1 MSVYY
6 LDLKKRERMRD
17 AERQEMNEMIFSACA
32 EEQKQIFRIAEYGES
47 VYHIVAHQYAD
58 ETVRFAC
65 SELQKYILKA
75 TGTAIPYYSDRCPM
89 RGPEIRVGA
98 NVRGETEVETG
109 LKEDGF
115 RIRAMGEHITIT
127 GSNSRGVLYGVYRFL
142 EIYLGYRCFTMDA
155 EVIEK
160 KEILDIELGEIS
172 EEPDFLYREAYF
184 RRAFDGGFCSK
195 NRLNSNMG
203 DISRAQGGRMKWYNF
218 HHSFMDLVPE
228 RVYFEEHPEYF
239 SEIDG
244 VRQRN
249 SQLCLTNPEVAEIA
263 EKQLRKWIV
272 ENPECRVFSIGQN
285 DNCRRCTCEKCMA
298 IEKEEGSPAGPMIR
312 FVNQIADSIKDDY
325 PDVLLHTFAY
335 QYTLPAPKK
344 AVARDNVIVRLC
356 SISCHYD
363 TPFEEL
369 AAQQPDGREAEFV
382 NALRDWASHA
392 RELYVWDYAVNFR
405 NYLQPMFHFHVM
417 AENIRYFRRTGVTGV
432 LEQGNFAYGGGASGD
447 DLKSYLIARLLWN
460 ADADVDELIHE
471 FCMGVF
477 GEKAGAHMEEYYRHM
492 EKACQS
498 APLSIYQRPY
508 AEYITDA
515 VVEQADEIVK
525 RAIET
530 AETEEYRSRAKRE
543 YLAVRYL
550 QLTRMEMNEPDRD
563 DLIDAFIADCKAF
576 GLTELIERTSMAGCR
591 DIMKKARYADDHSD
605 RYSLYY
611 IMQ

>member
-1 MSVYY
+1 MSVY
-6 LDLKKRERMRD
+6 
-17 AERQEMNEMIFSACA
+17 
-32 EEQKQIFRIAEYGES
+32 RIAEAGES
-47 VYHIVAHQYAD
+47 RYHITAHQYAD
-58 ETVRFAC
+58 ETIRFAC
-65 SELQKYILKA
+65 SQLQKYILKA

-98 NVRGETEVETG
+98 GVRGETSAETG

-115 RIRAMGEHITIT
+115 RIRAEGEHIVIT
-127 GSNSRGVLYGVYRFL
+127 GSTSRGVLYGVYRFL
-142 EIYLGYRCFTMDA
+142 EIFLGYRCFTMDA
-155 EVIEK
+155 EVIEEK
-160 KEILDIELGEIS
+160 DVLEIELTEIV

-228 RVYFEEHPEYF
+228 SVYFEDHPEYF

-244 VRQRN
+244 ERQRN
-249 SQLCLTNPEVAEIA
+249 SQLCLTNPEVAELA
-263 EKQLRKWIV
+263 KKQLHRWIR

-285 DNCRRCTCEKCMA
+285 DNQRRCTCEKCMA
-298 IEKEEGSPAGPMIR
+298 VEEEEGSPAGPMIR
-312 FVNQIADSIKDDY
+312 FVNKLADSVKDEY

-356 SISCHYD
+356 SIACWYD
-363 TPFEEL
+363 KPFEVRAL
-369 AAQQPDGREAEFV
+369 QKPDGSEAEFV

-392 RELYVWDYAVNFR
+392 RELYVWDYAVNFA
-405 NYLQPMFHFHVM
+405 NYLQPMFHFHVL
-417 AENIRYFRRTGVTGV
+417 AENIRYFRRVGVTGV

-460 ADADVDELIHE
+460 ADSDVDALIHE

-477 GEKAGAHMEEYYRHM
+477 GEKAGRKMEDYYRLM

-498 APLSIYQRPY
+498 AQLSIYQKPD
-508 AEYITDA
+508 AEYLTDE
-515 VVEQADEIVK
+515 VIERADELVK
-525 RAIET
+525 KAISS
-530 AETEEYRSRAKRE
+530 AETEEYRKRAERE

-550 QLTRMEMNEPDRD
+550 ILTRMEMDVPGRD
-563 DLIDAFIADCKAF
+563 EMIDLFIRDCRKF
-576 GLTELIERTSMAGCR
+576 EVTELIERTSMAVCR
-591 DIMKKARYADDHSD
+591 DVMKKSRYAKD
-605 RYSLYY
+605 RSERYVLYY

>member
-1 MSVYY
+1 MSLYY
-6 LDLKKRERMRD
+6 MQKDKERRTGEAVQRNMD
-17 AERQEMNEMIFSACA
+17 EMISGVCA
-32 EEQKQIFRIAEYGES
+32 EEQKCIYRIAEYGES
-47 VYHIVAHQYAD
+47 KYHITAHQYAD
-58 ETVRFAC
+58 ETIRFAC

-75 TGTAIPYYSDRCPM
+75 TGTAIPYFSDRCPM
-89 RGPEIRVGA
+89 RGPEIRIGA
-98 NVRGETEVETG
+98 NVRGETEWETG
-109 LKEDGF
+109 MKEDGF

-127 GSNSRGVLYGVYRFL
+127 GSTARGVLYGVYRFL
-142 EIYLGYRCFTMDA
+142 EIFLGFRCFTMDA
-155 EVIEK
+155 EVIE
-160 KEILDIELGEIS
+160 ERDVLEVELGEIS

-203 DISRAQGGRMKWYNF
+203 DISKAQGGRMKWYNF

-228 RVYFEEHPEYF
+228 SAYFEEHPEYF

-244 VRQRN
+244 VRVRD

-263 EKQLRKWIV
+263 KKQLHRWIKD
-272 ENPECRVFSIGQN
+272 NPECRVFSTGQN
-285 DNCRRCTCEKCMA
+285 DNRRRCTCPACMTVEA
-298 IEKEEGSPAGPMIR
+298 EEGSPAGPMIR
-312 FVNQIADSIKDDY
+312 FVNQLADSIRDEY

-356 SISCHYD
+356 SIACRYD
-363 TPFEEL
+363 TPFEAL
-369 AAQQPDGREAEFV
+369 AAENPDGYEAEFV

-392 RELYVWDYAVNFR
+392 RELYVWDYAVNFA

-460 ADADVDELIHE
+460 ADSDVDRLIHE
-471 FCMGVF
+471 YCRGVF
-477 GEKAGAHMEEYYRHM
+477 GEKAGEYMEAYYLHM
-492 EKACQS
+492 EKACRS
-498 APLSIYQRPY
+498 APLSIYQKPD
-508 AEYITDA
+508 AEYITDEA
-515 VVEQADEIVK
+515 VKTADMLVRK
-525 RAIET
+525 AIDA
-530 AETEEYRSRAKRE
+530 AETEEYRKRAERE

-550 QLTRMEMNEPDRD
+550 ILTRMEMDAPGREEMIDRF
-563 DLIDAFIADCKAF
+563 IRDAKGF
-576 GLTELIERTSMAGCR
+576 GITEIVERTSMAACR
-591 DIMKKARYADDHSD
+591 EIMKAKRYAADRSARYT
-605 RYSLYY
+605 LYY

>member
-1 MSVYY
+1 MSAYF
-6 LDLKKRERMRD
+6 LDKQKRERLRA
-17 AERQEMNEMIFSACA
+17 AEEQDMNEMLFAACA
-32 EEQKQIFRIAEYGES
+32 EEQKKTYRIAEYGES
-47 VYHIVAHQYAD
+47 EYHITAHQYAD

-75 TGTAIPYYSDRCPM
+75 TGTVIPYYSDRCPQ

-98 NVRGETEVETG
+98 NVRGETGWETD

-115 RIRAMGEHITIT
+115 RIRAMGDHITIT

-142 EIYLGYRCFTMDA
+142 EIYLGFRCFSMDA

-160 KEILDIELGEIS
+160 KDILDVELGEIA

-203 DISRAQGGRMKWYNF
+203 DISKAQGGRMKWYNF

-228 RVYFEEHPEYF
+228 KVYFEEHPEYF

-244 VRQRN
+244 ERQRN
-249 SQLCLTNPEVAEIA
+249 SQLCLTNPEVVEIA
-263 EKQLRKWIV
+263 RAKLHEWIRD
-272 ENPECRVFSIGQN
+272 NPECRVFSIGQN
-285 DNCRRCTCEKCMA
+285 DNRRRCTCPACMA
-298 IEKEEGSPAGPMIR
+298 VEQEEGSPAGPMIR
-312 FVNQIADSIKDDY
+312 FVNQLADSIKDEY
-325 PDVLLHTFAY
+325 PDILLHTFAY

-356 SISCHYD
+356 SIACRYD
-363 TPFEEL
+363 RPFEEL
-369 AAQQPDGREAEFV
+369 AAENPDGYEAEFV

-392 RELYVWDYAVNFR
+392 RELYVWDYAVNFH
-405 NYLQPMFHFHVM
+405 NYLQPMFHFHVL
-417 AENIRYFRRTGVTGV
+417 AENIRYFLRTGVTGV

-460 ADADVDELIHE
+460 AESDVDLLIHE

-477 GEKAGAHMEEYYRHM
+477 GEKAGAHMEEYYRCM

-498 APLSIYQRPY
+498 APLSIYQKTN
-508 AEYITDA
+508 AEYITDEA
-515 VVEQADEIVK
+515 VAWADELVN
-525 RAIET
+525 RAIEA
-530 AETEEYRSRAKRE
+530 AETEEYRSRAERE

-550 QLTRMEMNEPDRD
+550 TLTRMELGTPGRD
-563 DLIDAFIADCKAF
+563 ELIDRFIADCKAF
-576 GLTELIERTSMAGCR
+576 GVTELIERTSMAVCR
-591 DIMKKARYADDHSD
+591 DVMKKSRYAAEHVD
-605 RYSLYY
+605 RYVLYY

>member
-1 MSVYY
+1 MSVCYP
-6 LDLKKRERMRD
+6 DLKKRERLRD
-17 AERQEMNEMIFSACA
+17 AEQQGVNEMIFAACA
-32 EEQKQIFRIAEYGES
+32 EQQKQIFRIAEYGES
-47 VYHIVAHQYAD
+47 SYHITAHQYAD

-75 TGTAIPYYSDRCPM
+75 TGTAIPYHSDRCPM

-98 NVRGETEVETG
+98 DVRGETEWETG

-115 RIRAMGEHITIT
+115 RIRAMGGHITIT

-142 EIYLGYRCFTMDA
+142 EIFLGFRCFTMDA
-155 EVIEK
+155 EAIEK
-160 KEILDIELGEIS
+160 KEILDIELGEIC

-228 RVYFEEHPEYF
+228 KVYFDEHPEYF

-244 VRQRN
+244 ERQRG
-249 SQLCLTNPEVAEIA
+249 SQLCLTNPEVVEIA
-263 EKQLRKWIV
+263 KKQLRRWIV

-285 DNCRRCTCEKCMA
+285 DNRRRCTCAACMA
-298 IEKEEGSPAGPMIR
+298 VEEEEGSPAGPMIR
-312 FVNQIADSIKDDY
+312 FVNQIADSIRDDY
-325 PDVLLHTFAY
+325 PDILLHTFAY

-356 SISCHYD
+356 SISCRYD
-363 TPFEEL
+363 RPFEDL
-369 AAQQPDGREAEFV
+369 AAEQPDGNEAEFV

-392 RELYVWDYAVNFR
+392 RELYVWDYAVNFS
-405 NYLQPMFHFHVM
+405 NYLQPMFHFHVL
-417 AENIRYFRRTGVTGV
+417 AENIRYLKRTGVTGV

-460 ADADVDELIHE
+460 AESNVDELIHE
-471 FCMGVF
+471 FCRGVF
-477 GEKAGAHMEEYYRHM
+477 GEKAGALMEEYYLLM

-498 APLSIYQRPY
+498 APLSIYQKTD
-508 AEYITDA
+508 AAYITDEA
-515 VVEQADEIVK
+515 VEQADALVK
-525 RAIET
+525 QAIAA
-530 AETEEYRSRAKRE
+530 AETEEYRQRAERE

-550 QLTRMEMNEPDRD
+550 ILTRMEMDTPGREEQ
-563 DLIDAFIADCKAF
+563 IDEFLRDCKAF
-576 GLTELIERTSMAGCR
+576 GLTELIERTSMACCR
-591 DIMKKARYADDHSD
+591 DIMKKSRYASD
-605 RYSLYY
+605 RSERYVLYY